1 MATEATE
8 EHKRLANIIK
18 SCHDSL
24 RILTKQYGAEKAWQ
38 EHTKDTK
45 RLQEY
50 AEAMHQLANIWETN
64 TTNQDLMARSRV
76 KWTIEYCMAYF
87 FSERIYLE
95 KRLREQRLLESWEG
109 FDCSQCQYLE
119 TLPEKIRV
127 LDVGSCFN
135 PFGKSQQQFEVTAI
149 DLCPATED
157 VLKGDFLKIQV
168 QSMPDEP
175 KTVLDEHN
183 EVCTLPAS
191 YYECVVFSLLL
202 EYIPSSELRLQCCQK
217 AYDLLKYEGILIII
231 TPDSQHVGKNAAIM
245 KNWRYSL
252 GMLGFSRIRFE
263 KLPHITCLAFRKAS
277 DPRVAQRW
285 SQLHREPY
293 MELTVDI
300 PQDNK
305 TFDD

>member
-1 MATEATE
+1 MATE

-38 EHTKDTK
+38 EHIKDEQ

-50 AEAMHQLANIWETN
+50 AEAMHKLANIWENN

-109 FDCSQCQYLE
+109 FDCGQCKYLE
-119 TLPEKIRV
+119 TLPEKIHV

-135 PFGKSQQQFEVTAI
+135 PFGKSQQFDVTAI
-149 DLCPATED
+149 DLCPATDD
-157 VLKGDFLKIQV
+157 VLKGDFLKIQI
-168 QSMPDEP
+168 QDMLNPQI
-175 KTVLDEHN
+175 VLEDK
-183 EVCTLPAS
+183 EVCTLPAA

-202 EYIPSSELRLQCCQK
+202 EYIPSSELRLQCCRK
-217 AYDLLKYEGILIII
+217 AYELLKYEGILIII

-245 KNWRYSL
+245 KNWRYTM
-252 GMLGFSRIRFE
+252 GVLGFSRIRFE
-263 KLPHITCLAFRKAS
+263 KLPHITCMVFRKAS

-285 SQLHREPY
+285 SELHREPY
-293 MELTVDI
+293 MELTIDI